1 MDDEHPRRK
10 RVVTISDLHCGHE
23 FGLTPPAWQYKNDGH
38 PRIAKAA
45 KFQRALWSFAT
56 EALDDLKPIDV
67 LICNGDAI
75 DGKGDKS
82 GGIEQITT
90 DRLEQ
95 CEMAAEFINYAEAK
109 QVRLLYGCL
118 TAGHKIL
125 TSDLKW
131 VPVESLSVGDELLA
145 FDEHTDKR
153 GVRRYQ
159 RATVEANTPFED
171 DVYDLILSDGSRLTA
186 NGEHPFLMR
195 RGARRYEW
203 VTVEHLFKVAHPSTP
218 GFGTNGLSAYM
229 PMPFPR
235 TLPVWDEDQSYEAG
249 YLAGFFD
256 GEGCINQ
263 PVKRRGRGERFF
275 DEHGFKI
282 SATQKPNVALQFAEN
297 CLSKCGFKHSTRGYT
312 NREEKNLAI
321 LGGIGEQLRFLG
333 KVRPWRLL
341 KKFAIGKLMS
351 LRANGEKSNLCLVDV
366 RRAGKQTV
374 YGLQTSSRTY
384 FSNGFLSHN
393 TRYHVGKDE
402 DFEQVLAERVNGSI
416 QGHGFFDVNG
426 CIFDVKHKV
435 GSSSIPHGRMTA
447 LARARLWNTVW
458 SQEHERQPKAN
469 IIQRSHVHYF
479 NYAGGRDWLAMTVPA
494 LSYGTSYGI
503 RECEGIVDI
512 GMIVVD
518 IDKAGG
524 WRWNPLLAEFNLMKA
539 PVEFL

>member
-109 QVRLLYGCL
+109 QVRLLYG
-118 TAGHKIL
+118 
-125 TSDLKW
+125 
-131 VPVESLSVGDELLA
+131 
-145 FDEHTDKR
+145 
-153 GVRRYQ
+153 
-159 RATVEANTPFED
+159 
-171 DVYDLILSDGSRLTA
+171 
-186 NGEHPFLMR
+186 
-195 RGARRYEW
+195 
-203 VTVEHLFKVAHPSTP
+203 
-218 GFGTNGLSAYM
+218 
-229 PMPFPR
+229 
-235 TLPVWDEDQSYEAG
+235 
-249 YLAGFFD
+249 
-256 GEGCINQ
+256 
-263 PVKRRGRGERFF
+263 
-275 DEHGFKI
+275 
-282 SATQKPNVALQFAEN
+282 
-297 CLSKCGFKHSTRGYT
+297 
-312 NREEKNLAI
+312 
-321 LGGIGEQLRFLG
+321 
-333 KVRPWRLL
+333 
-341 KKFAIGKLMS
+341 
-351 LRANGEKSNLCLVDV
+351 
-366 RRAGKQTV
+366 
-374 YGLQTSSRTY
+374 
-384 FSNGFLSHN
+384 